1 MANTKGGRPTKYT
14 KELASTICAELA
26 SGRSLVSVCR
36 DDGMPCRATIFNWFD
51 QHPKFLDKYEK
62 AKDESADYLVEEMI
76 DIADN
81 QTAQPILID
90 GVPLEIEGKIVLKSD
105 AAGVAHA
112 RLRIDTRKWY
122 ASKLKPKKYGDG
134 KQDLESA
141 ESIAK
146 ALIDLAENLP
156 T

>member
-1 MANTKGGRPTKYT
+1 MAANKIGRPTKYSDD
-14 KELASTICAELA
+14 LANEICSQLSE
-26 SGRSLVSVCR
+26 GKSLVTVCKPES
-36 DDGMPCRATIFNWFD
+36 MPHRVTIFRWFD
-51 QHPKFLDKYEK
+51 KHPEFRNKYDA
-62 AKDESADYLVEEMI
+62 AKDESADYLVEEMV

-81 QTAQPILID
+81 QTAQPVLVD
-90 GVPLEIEGKIVLKSD
+90 GIPLEVGGKIVLKSD

-134 KQDLESA
+134 RQDLESA

-146 ALIDLAENLP
+146 ALIDLVENLP
-156 T
+156 S